1 MKLYKTYN
9 FDNLNYESLYVVGDL
24 HGLFELFR
32 FKLKELKITNSI
44 FIVAGDC
51 GFGFEK
57 KGHYLNIYRKF
68 SKLLLENN
76 ITILFLRG
84 NHDDPYYFDGF
95 ELNYKNFIC
104 IPDYSIISFNNENI
118 LCIGGAVSV
127 DRMVRKID
135 EINSGFKYKLYWNN
149 ESVNYRPTI
158 LEQIKN
164 DNVNINHV
172 ITHTKPSFIP
182 PYGKEGISI
191 FLDADKILLDDL
203 IEENKLFDNIF
214 NDLVKKYSYQINNW
228 VFGHFHQHS
237 VNFYDGVRFINLDM
251 FRTKNNSFDYIE
263 LIRK

>member
-1 MKLYKTYN
+1 MKLYKTYK

-76 ITILFLRG
+76 ITILFVRG
-84 NHDDPYYFDGF
+84 NHDDPSYFDGF
-95 ELNYKNFIC
+95 ELNYKNFTC
-104 IPDYSIISFNNENI
+104 IPDYSVISFNNENI

-127 DRMVRKID
+127 DRMSRKID
-135 EINSGFKYKLYWNN
+135 EINSGFKYKLYWPN
-149 ESVNYRPTI
+149 EPVLYRPRI
-158 LEQIKN
+158 LKQIKN
-164 DNVNINHV
+164 DCIDINHV
-172 ITHTKPSFIP
+172 VTHTKPSFIP
-182 PYGKEGISI
+182 PYGKEGVSLFIE
-191 FLDADKILLDDL
+191 DDPKL
-203 IEENKLFDNIF
+203 EEDLNNENQIMNNIF
-214 NDLVKKYSYQINNW
+214 NDLVKKYCYQINNW

-237 VNFYDGVRFINLDM
+237 LNFHEGVRFINLDM
-251 FRTKNNSFDYIE
+251 FRTKGNSFDYIE